1 LQTGLGGGAVVIRI
15 ADMSSAPDKE
25 TYPATATPP
34 SSARTLGWRQ
44 RLPWLTLVLLV
55 LCGLACL
62 QLWIKLS
69 TIQEQLARQSADAT
83 QLSAQA
89 NSMAKRAEDITQETA
104 AKVTLLDLRLNEVA
118 LQRSQLE
125 ELIQSLSRSRDENLV
140 VDIESALGLAQQQ
153 AELTGSVQP
162 MLAALQTAQK
172 RLAKVP
178 QPRLA
183 PVLRAIQLDIDRL
196 QSTSTTDIPGL
207 LIRLDELVVLVENLS
222 LLNAVGQAKRAVQ
235 TPQDKALPTWSQIWQ
250 NKDWS
255 AWGQRMW
262 AEVSGLVRVSRIEQP
277 EAVMLSPEQGF
288 FVRENLKLRLLN
300 ARLSL
305 LSRQMP
311 SARNDLALAE
321 RDLAL
326 FFDLNN
332 RQGQTAKTL
341 MKQVQSQVSQT
352 NIPRLDGSLSA
363 LATAAAGR

>member
-1 LQTGLGGGAVVIRI
+1 MHI
-15 ADMSSAPDKE
+15 PW
-25 TYPATATPP
+25 
-34 SSARTLGWRQ
+34 WRL
-44 RLPWLTLVLLV
+44 RLPWLTLVLVV
-55 LCGLACL
+55 LCAIACL

-83 QLSAQA
+83 QLSVQA
-89 NSMAKRAEDITQETA
+89 NSLAKRAEEITQETA

-183 PVLRAIQLDIDRL
+183 PVMRAIQHDIESL
-196 QSTSTTDIPGL
+196 QSASTTDIPGL

-222 LLNAVGQAKRAVQ
+222 LLNAVGNTNRPVQ
-235 TPQDKALPTWSQIWQ
+235 NPQSKPLPTWSIIWQ

-255 AWGQRMW
+255 GLGQRVW

-277 EAVMLSPEQGF
+277 DAVMLSPEQGF

-300 ARLSL
+300 ARLGL
-305 LSRQMP
+305 LSRQIP
-311 SARNDLALAE
+311 AARNDLALAE
-321 RDLAL
+321 RELL
-326 FFDLNN
+326 QFFDLNN
-332 RQGQTAKTL
+332 RQGQSVKTL
-341 MKQVQSQVSQT
+341 IKQVQSQLLQT
-352 NIPRLDGSLSA
+352 NMPRLDSSLSA

>member
-1 LQTGLGGGAVVIRI
+1 
-15 ADMSSAPDKE
+15 MSSAPDID
-25 TYPATATPP
+25 PSPHTATPP
-34 SSARTLGWRQ
+34 LKAHTPWWRQ
-44 RLPWLTLVLLV
+44 RMPLLTLVLVV
-55 LCGLACL
+55 LCALACL
-62 QLWIKLS
+62 QLWVKLS

-83 QLSAQA
+83 QLSVQA
-89 NSMAKRAEDITQETA
+89 NGLAKRAEEITQETA

-118 LQRSQLE
+118 LQRTQLE

-140 VDIESALGLAQQQ
+140 VDVESALGLAQQQ

-162 MLAALQTAQK
+162 MMAALQTAQK

-183 PVLRAIQLDIDRL
+183 PVLRAIQHDIERL

-222 LLNAVGQAKRAVQ
+222 LANAVGHVNRGSP
-235 TPQDKALPTWSQIWQ
+235 TPPSQALPSWPLIWQ

-255 AWGQRMW
+255 ALGQRLW
-262 AEVSGLVRVSRIEQP
+262 AEVSGLVRVSKIEQP
-277 EAVMLSPEQGF
+277 DAVMLSPEQGF

-300 ARLSL
+300 ARLGL
-305 LSRQMP
+305 LSRQMT

-321 RDLAL
+321 RELTR

-341 MKQVQSQVSQT
+341 MKQVQSQMLQT
-352 NIPRLDGSLSA
+352 DMPRLDSSLSA

>member
-1 LQTGLGGGAVVIRI
+1 
-15 ADMSSAPDKE
+15 MSSAPDID
-25 TYPATATPP
+25 PPPHTANPPLIAHTPW
-34 SSARTLGWRQ
+34 WRH
-44 RLPWLTLVLLV
+44 RMPLLTLVLVV
-55 LCGLACL
+55 LCALACL
-62 QLWIKLS
+62 QLWVKLS

-83 QLSAQA
+83 QLSVQA
-89 NSMAKRAEDITQETA
+89 NGLAKRAEEITQETA

-118 LQRSQLE
+118 LQRTQLE

-162 MLAALQTAQK
+162 MMAALQTAQK

-183 PVLRAIQLDIDRL
+183 PVLRAIQHDIERL

-222 LLNAVGQAKRAVQ
+222 LANAVGQVNRGSP
-235 TPQDKALPTWSQIWQ
+235 TPPSQALPSWPLIWQ

-255 AWGQRMW
+255 GLGQRLW
-262 AEVSGLVRVSRIEQP
+262 AEVSGLVRVSKIEQP
-277 EAVMLSPEQGF
+277 DAVMLSPEQGF

-300 ARLSL
+300 ARLGL
-305 LSRQMP
+305 LSRQMT

-321 RDLAL
+321 RELTR

-341 MKQVQSQVSQT
+341 MKQVQSQMLQT
-352 NIPRLDGSLSA
+352 DMPRLDSSLSA

>member
-1 LQTGLGGGAVVIRI
+1 
-15 ADMSSAPDKE
+15 MSSAPDKA
-25 TYPATATPP
+25 PLPSTATPP
-34 SSARTLGWRQ
+34 SFLRMTGWRQ
-44 RLPWLTLVLLV
+44 RWPWLTLVLVV
-55 LCGLACL
+55 LCALACL

-83 QLSAQA
+83 QMSVQA
-89 NSMAKRAEDITQETA
+89 NGLAKRAEEITQETA
-104 AKVTLLDLRLNEVA
+104 AKVSLLDLRLNEVA
-118 LQRSQLE
+118 LQRTQLE

-172 RLAKVP
+172 RLSKVP

-207 LIRLDELVVLVENLS
+207 LIRMDELVVLVENLS
-222 LLNAVGQAKRAVQ
+222 LANAVGPANRAAQAMQ
-235 TPQDKALPTWSQIWQ
+235 TKPMPSWALIWQ

-255 AWGQRMW
+255 GMCQRLW
-262 AEVSGLVRVSRIEQP
+262 SEVSGLVRVSRIEQP
-277 EAVMLSPEQGF
+277 DAVMLSPEQGF

-300 ARLSL
+300 ARLGL
-305 LSRQMP
+305 LSRQMA

-321 RDLAL
+321 RELTQ

-332 RQGQTAKTL
+332 RQGQTAKSL
-341 MKQVQSQVSQT
+341 MKQVQSQMLQT
-352 NIPRLDGSLSA
+352 TLPRLDSSLSA

>member
-1 LQTGLGGGAVVIRI
+1 
-15 ADMSSAPDKE
+15 MSSAPDND
-25 TYPATATPP
+25 PSSSTAHPP
-34 SSARTLGWRQ
+34 SQIRTPWWRQ
-44 RLPWLTLVLLV
+44 RLPWLTLVLVV

-118 LQRSQLE
+118 LQRTQLE
-125 ELIQSLSRSRDENLV
+125 DLIQSLSRSRDENLV
-140 VDIESALGLAQQQ
+140 IDIESALGLAQQQ

-183 PVLRAIQLDIDRL
+183 PVLRAIQHDIERL

-222 LLNAVGQAKRAVQ
+222 LLNAVGHPGRPVQ
-235 TPQDKALPTWSQIWQ
+235 TPPNKPMPAWSLIWQ

-255 AWGQRMW
+255 DLGQRIW

-321 RDLAL
+321 RELTH

-332 RQGQTAKTL
+332 RQGQTAKAL
-341 MKQVQSQVSQT
+341 MKQVQSQVLQT
-352 NIPRLDGSLSA
+352 DIPRLDSSLSA

>member
-1 LQTGLGGGAVVIRI
+1 
-15 ADMSSAPDKE
+15 MSSAPDND
-25 TYPATATPP
+25 PSSSTAAPP
-34 SSARTLGWRQ
+34 SQIRTPWWRQ
-44 RLPWLTLVLLV
+44 RLPWLTLVLVV

-118 LQRSQLE
+118 LQRTQLE
-125 ELIQSLSRSRDENLV
+125 DLIQSLSRSRDENLV

-183 PVLRAIQLDIDRL
+183 PVLRAIQHDIERL

-222 LLNAVGQAKRAVQ
+222 LLNAVGHPGRPVQ
-235 TPQDKALPTWSQIWQ
+235 TPPNKPMPAWSLIWQ

-255 AWGQRMW
+255 GLGQRIW

-321 RDLAL
+321 RELTH

-332 RQGQTAKTL
+332 RQGQTAKAL
-341 MKQVQSQVSQT
+341 MKQVQSQVLQT
-352 NIPRLDGSLSA
+352 DIPRLDSSLSA

>member
-1 LQTGLGGGAVVIRI
+1 MPL
-15 ADMSSAPDKE
+15 
-25 TYPATATPP
+25 
-34 SSARTLGWRQ
+34 
-44 RLPWLTLVLLV
+44 LTLVLVV
-55 LCGLACL
+55 LCALACL
-62 QLWIKLS
+62 QLWVKLS

-83 QLSAQA
+83 QLSVQA
-89 NSMAKRAEDITQETA
+89 NGLAKRAEEITQETA

-118 LQRSQLE
+118 LQRTQLE

-162 MLAALQTAQK
+162 MMAALQTAQK

-183 PVLRAIQLDIDRL
+183 PVLRAIQHDIERL

-222 LLNAVGQAKRAVQ
+222 LANAVGHVNRSSP
-235 TPQDKALPTWSQIWQ
+235 TPPSQALPSWPLIWQ

-255 AWGQRMW
+255 ALGQRLW
-262 AEVSGLVRVSRIEQP
+262 AEVSGLVRVSKIEQP
-277 EAVMLSPEQGF
+277 DAVMLSPEQGF

-300 ARLSL
+300 ARLGL
-305 LSRQMP
+305 LSRQMT

-321 RDLAL
+321 RELTR

-341 MKQVQSQVSQT
+341 MKQVQSQMLQT
-352 NIPRLDGSLSA
+352 DMPRLDSSLSA

>member
-1 LQTGLGGGAVVIRI
+1 
-15 ADMSSAPDKE
+15 MSSAPDID
-25 TYPATATPP
+25 PSPHTATPP
-34 SSARTLGWRQ
+34 LKAHTPWWRQ
-44 RLPWLTLVLLV
+44 RMPLLTLVLVV
-55 LCGLACL
+55 LCALACL
-62 QLWIKLS
+62 QLWVKLS

-83 QLSAQA
+83 QLSVQA
-89 NSMAKRAEDITQETA
+89 NGLAKRAEEITQETA

-118 LQRSQLE
+118 LQRTQLE

-162 MLAALQTAQK
+162 MMAALQTAQK

-183 PVLRAIQLDIDRL
+183 PVLRAIQHDIERL

-222 LLNAVGQAKRAVQ
+222 LANAVGHVNRGSP
-235 TPQDKALPTWSQIWQ
+235 TPPSQALPSWPLIWQ

-255 AWGQRMW
+255 ALGQRLW
-262 AEVSGLVRVSRIEQP
+262 AEVSGLVRVSKIEQP
-277 EAVMLSPEQGF
+277 DAVMLSPEQGF

-300 ARLSL
+300 ARLGL
-305 LSRQMP
+305 LSRQMT

-321 RDLAL
+321 RELTR

-341 MKQVQSQVSQT
+341 MKQVQSQMLQT
-352 NIPRLDGSLSA
+352 DMPRLDSSLSA

>member
-1 LQTGLGGGAVVIRI
+1 
-15 ADMSSAPDKE
+15 MSSAPDIDLS
-25 TYPATATPP
+25 PHTATPP
-34 SSARTLGWRQ
+34 LKAHTPWWRQ
-44 RLPWLTLVLLV
+44 RMPLLTLVLVV
-55 LCGLACL
+55 LCALACL
-62 QLWIKLS
+62 QLWVKLS

-83 QLSAQA
+83 QLSVQA
-89 NSMAKRAEDITQETA
+89 NGLAKRAEEITQETA

-118 LQRSQLE
+118 LQRTQLE

-162 MLAALQTAQK
+162 MMAALQTAQK

-183 PVLRAIQLDIDRL
+183 PVLRAIQHDIERL

-222 LLNAVGQAKRAVQ
+222 LANAVGHVNRGSP
-235 TPQDKALPTWSQIWQ
+235 TPPSQALPSWPLIWQ

-255 AWGQRMW
+255 ALGQRLW
-262 AEVSGLVRVSRIEQP
+262 AEVSGLVRVSKIEQP
-277 EAVMLSPEQGF
+277 DAVMLSPEQGF

-300 ARLSL
+300 ARLGL
-305 LSRQMP
+305 LSRQMT

-321 RDLAL
+321 RELTR

-341 MKQVQSQVSQT
+341 MKQVQSQMLQT
-352 NIPRLDGSLSA
+352 DMPRLDSSLSA